1 MPLLY
6 IDLIEGRTPS
16 EVKTLLGAIHD
27 AVVDAFEVP
36 PRDRYQGRPHPSGPR
51 DRGLGYRSWHRPLTS
66 TGSCARG
73 EPATERCDEGKV
85 L

>member
-16 EVKTLLGAIHD
+16 EVKTLLGAVHD

-36 PRDRYQGRPHPSGPR
+36 PRDRYQGRPHPSGP
-51 DRGLGYRSWHRPLTS
+51 
-66 TGSCARG
+66 
-73 EPATERCDEGKV
+73 
-85 L
+85 